1 MTDFRRKRER
11 MATVLIIDDDL
22 QVSQT
27 MRRIVARMGLDGL
40 TAATLAEGRQILH
53 DHEVDVVFL
62 DVRLPDGDGLEALP
76 EIIGSPSSPEVII
89 LTGQGDPDGAELAIE
104 GGVWDYLVKP
114 TSIKN
119 TMLSLER
126 ALKFRQEKRN
136 CRAPVALNLTGVVGL
151 GAGMRACFDL
161 VAQAARSDAST
172 LITGETGTGKE
183 LLARTIHANSAR
195 AERPFVVVDCASLT
209 ESLVESALFGH
220 RKGSFTGADRD
231 NAGLVRMAHGGTL
244 FLDEVGE
251 LPLTIQKAFLRVL
264 QEKRFRPLGDVHEVT
279 SDFRLVAATNR
290 NLPAMVEQGSF
301 RADLLFRL
309 KTIHITV
316 PPLRERPEDI
326 KPLAMYHVNRLCD
339 RYGVPNKG
347 FDPEFFDY
355 LRTCPWPGN
364 VRELFNVVEMAFV
377 SAGESKVL
385 YAMHLPNE
393 VRIAVTRASL
403 HKGGGSQQAA
413 AAGPAG
419 PAGTPGTPSRA
430 NGPLRQ
436 TLREYKA
443 AMEKGYLERLVA
455 ESGGDVDA
463 ILATSGLSKSHLY
476 ALLKKHDIVLKT
488 G

>member
-1 MTDFRRKRER
+1 MMVDKAMNAATP
-11 MATVLIIDDDL
+11 TVLVIDDDP

-27 MRRIVARMGLDGL
+27 LQRIVARMGLSSL
-40 TAATLAEGRQILH
+40 RAASLAEGRKLLGEH
-53 DHEVDVVFL
+53 DVEVVFL
-62 DVRLPDGDGLEALP
+62 DVRLPDGSGLDALP
-76 EIIGSPSSPEVII
+76 AIIGSPSSPEVII

-114 TSIKN
+114 TSIKD

-126 ALKFRQEKRN
+126 ALKYRQQKKS
-136 CRAPVALNLTGVVGL
+136 CRPAPVALNLNGVVGS
-151 GAGMRACFDL
+151 GSGMRACFDL
-161 VAQAARSDAST
+161 VAQAARSDAGT

-195 AERPFVVVDCASLT
+195 ASRAFVVVDCASLT
-209 ESLVESALFGH
+209 ENLVESALFGH
-220 RKGSFTGADRD
+220 KKGAFTGADRD
-231 NAGLVRMAHGGTL
+231 SIGLIRTADSGTL

-264 QEKRFRPLGDVHEVT
+264 QEKRFRPLGDVHETT
-279 SDFRLVAATNR
+279 SDFRLLAATNR
-290 NLPAMVEQGSF
+290 NLAAMVEQGSF
-301 RADLLFRL
+301 RSDLLFRL

-347 FDPEFFDY
+347 FDPELFDY
-355 LRTCPWPGN
+355 LRAYCWPGN

-377 SAGESKVL
+377 SSGESKVL

-403 HKGGGSQQAA
+403 HKGARTSQEDLASQVSAA
-413 AAGPAG
+413 VC
-419 PAGTPGTPSRA
+419 TLPSVESG
-430 NGPLRQ
+430 NM
-436 TLREYKA
+436 TLREYKT
-443 AMEKGYLERLVA
+443 AMEKDYLEKLAATCGNDV
-455 ESGGDVDA
+455 ESMLSA
-463 ILATSGLSKSHLY
+463 SGLSKSHLY
-476 ALLKKHDIVLKT
+476 SLLKKHFIALKAE
-488 G
+488 